1 MMSAIIL
8 QPVSVAVEADQAAVQ
23 GYSGGIASSDCGT
36 YSDHGILAVGYDS
49 AAGYY
54 LVGKILG
61 EPESLVRMQFT
72 AASALERF

>member
-1 MMSAIIL
+1 MSAIIL

-49 AAGYY
+49 TAGYY
-54 LVGKILG
+54 LVGKFLG
-61 EPESLVRMQFT
+61 SQNLW
-72 AASALERF
+72 SG